1 MVPTKFS
8 SVNAQ
13 LRYWLNHW
21 RALVNTYRT
30 IGSVRWL
37 LLGIGVGVLAGLVAS
52 LFFFLVEYLHHIFL
66 IEWAGLH
73 LPPADGEVLFHGE
86 PGGVYRPWLVPVLL
100 AATGLLTG
108 WLVQHVIPETRFG
121 GTDGTDGMIKAFHQQ
136 SGIIRPLAPLIKGA
150 TSILTLATGGSAG
163 REGPISQLGAGLG
176 SWLALKLDLSPK
188 ERRILL
194 LTGAA
199 GGLGAIF
206 RAPMGGALT
215 AIEVIYAEDFEA
227 EAVLPSVLS
236 SVAAYTVFALI
247 YGTAPLF
254 SIPQFQFN
262 NFLELPFYLVLAMFC
277 AATGWV
283 YVRIFRWVKY
293 SLFTPLADRIG
304 LPATAALGG
313 LLAGLL
319 GIQFPQVLSGGFG
332 WVEEAILGNMAV
344 TAMLAVI
351 FLKIV
356 ATSLTLGSGMSGGM
370 FAPALFVG
378 GMSGG
383 VVGFTAHA
391 LFPDIVTQ
399 PGAFVLVGMAAFFT
413 GVAKSPIGPI
423 MMVCELTKGYGLLAP
438 LMLSSALCLV
448 FNRKVHL
455 YENQVDNKFESP
467 AHRSDATINILERL
481 RVEDYYARGPVVVL
495 EEHVS
500 LKALT
505 DIICHTNQ
513 LCFPVRNADGEIK
526 GLLTMEDVRRVL
538 FEDSLF
544 DLILVRD
551 LPLRPVSTLTPEDDL
566 YTALLAFV
574 GHNVSQIP
582 VLPALPPAEAPDGG
596 LKAVPLLLGM
606 LNREDVF
613 AAYNQAIKTMRE
625 ES

>member
-1 MVPTKFS
+1 MYWQL
-8 SVNAQ
+8 Q
-13 LRYWLNHW
+13 LRRWVRHW
-21 RALVNTYRT
+21 RALTRTYRR
-30 IGSVRWL
+30 ISSVRWL
-37 LLGIGVGVLAGLVAS
+37 ILGIGVGALAGLAAA
-52 LFFFLVEYLHHIFL
+52 LFFFLVEYLHHLFL
-66 IEWAGLH
+66 VEWAGLP
-73 LPPADGEVLFHGE
+73 LPPADGEALFHSPPGE
-86 PGGVYRPWLVPVLL
+86 THRPWLVPAMTCL
-100 AATGLLTG
+100 TGLVTG
-108 WLVQHVIPETRFG
+108 WLVQRYIPETMHG
-121 GTDGTDGMIKAFHQQ
+121 GTDGTDGMIKAFHHQ
-136 SGIIRPLAPLIKGA
+136 GGVIRPLAPLIKGA

-176 SWLALKLDLSPK
+176 SFVAMRLKLSPK

-227 EAVLPSVLS
+227 EAVLPAVLS
-236 SVAAYTVFALI
+236 SVSAYTVFALI

-254 SIPQFQFN
+254 AIPQFQFT
-262 NFLELPFYLVLAMFC
+262 NFLELPFYLVLAAFC
-277 AATGWV
+277 AATGWL
-283 YVRIFRWVKY
+283 YVRTFRYLKYNIFSK
-293 SLFTPLADRIG
+293 LIDKIG

-313 LLAGLL
+313 LLAGLM
-319 GIQFPQVLSGGFG
+319 GMQFPQVLSGGFG

-351 FLKIV
+351 ILKIL

-383 VVGFTAHA
+383 VVGFSAHA
-391 LFPDIVTQ
+391 LFPHIVSQ
-399 PGAFVLVGMAAFFT
+399 PGAFVLVGMAAFFA

-423 MMVCELTKGYGLLAP
+423 LMVCELTQGYGLLAP

-455 YENQVDNKFESP
+455 YENQVANKFESP
-467 AHRSDATINILERL
+467 AHRTDATINILEQL
-481 RVEDYYARGPVVVL
+481 RVEDHFAPGPVVVL
-495 EEHVS
+495 EEHVT
-500 LKALT
+500 LKGLT
-505 DIICHTNQ
+505 DIISHTNQ
-513 LCFPVRNADGEIK
+513 FCFPVRNEAGGIK
-526 GLLTMEDVRRVL
+526 GLLSMDDVRRVL

-544 DLILVRD
+544 DLVLVRD
-551 LPLRPVSTLTPEDDL
+551 LPTRPVPILTPEDDL

-582 VLPALPPAEAPDGG
+582 VVPAGNGG
-596 LKAVPLLLGM
+596 AILG
-606 LNREDVF
+606 LINREDVF
-613 AAYNQAIKTMRE
+613 AAYNQAIRKVRE
-625 ES
+625 EG